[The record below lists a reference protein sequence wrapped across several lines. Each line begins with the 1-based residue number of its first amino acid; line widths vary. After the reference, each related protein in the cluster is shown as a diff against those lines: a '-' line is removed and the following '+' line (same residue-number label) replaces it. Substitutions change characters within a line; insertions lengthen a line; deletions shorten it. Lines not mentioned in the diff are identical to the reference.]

1 MVEQI
6 QVMHCIR
13 SLDIGSQGGGAEIFA
28 INLSRELKKLG
39 VNPTLA
45 VVLQFHT
52 ETEKQ
57 WAGRLGEEGFQ
68 VFFLSDSPR
77 PNVTQ
82 SWKEITR
89 LCSIQRYDIVHGHYQ
104 IGNLL
109 ACLLKIRKVIPYAIR
124 TVHTPLEWG
133 AGWTA
138 WLARQILTRW
148 FFPVVMDMQIG
159 VSSALVQQIERYPG
173 IRIKKR
179 PIQMIPNAL
188 SEPYLGLARKNRLQ
202 PRPLNNGPKFII
214 TSVGRITRLKGY
226 QYLIRAMPAI
236 LHQLPEAELWLI
248 GDGPELPHLKRIAKK
263 LGVNGK
269 IRFLGQQ
276 QNVSDWLQKTDVF
289 VLPSQVEAMP
299 TVILEA
305 MACGVPVIA
314 SNLPGLQDIIS
325 DGRTGWLVPPA
336 QPQALAAKVVV
347 ALTEPDLRDSIRR
360 ASLELIEKYSINKI
374 AVDYYEIYQQLFSG
388 K

>member
-1 MVEQI
+1 
-6 QVMHCIR
+6 
-13 SLDIGSQGGGAEIFA
+13 
-28 INLSRELKKLG
+28 
-39 VNPTLA
+39 
-45 VVLQFHT
+45 
-52 ETEKQ
+52 
-57 WAGRLGEEGFQ
+57 
-68 VFFLSDSPR
+68 
-77 PNVTQ
+77 
-82 SWKEITR
+82 
-89 LCSIQRYDIVHGHYQ
+89 
-104 IGNLL
+104 
-109 ACLLKIRKVIPYAIR
+109 
-124 TVHTPLEWG
+124 
-133 AGWTA
+133 
-138 WLARQILTRW
+138 
-148 FFPVVMDMQIG
+148 
-159 VSSALVQQIERYPG
+159 
-173 IRIKKR
+173 
-179 PIQMIPNAL
+179 MIPNAL